1 MNVQQ
6 MRDILKNR
14 TKYSGS
20 INWRRKVNNMSDAQ
34 VMAVYF
40 RLRSTRDGLKT

>member
-1 MNVQQ
+1 MSVEQ

-40 RLRSTRDGLKT
+40 RLCSTQDGLRI